1 MSGILNPTSFVIE
14 PIFTDF
20 LMVLYLHMCYNRSE
34 DFWKKGM

>member
-1 MSGILNPTSFVIE
+1 MH
-14 PIFTDF
+14 IFTDF